1 MTLQWGGLQNRSIS
15 RKKKVNNSLKCSLGC
30 FSILAYMLA
39 VAAVRACPPHPLFLS
54 SSSSSFSH
62 CAFSTPS
69 LSEGGIILYRHISC
83 FPEDPVK
90 RVILLRS
97 AEPY

>member
-15 RKKKVNNSLKCSLGC
+15 REKKVNNSLKCSRRHI
-30 FSILAYMLA
+30 SIYARFGDGTCL
-39 VAAVRACPPHPLFLS
+39 PPPFF
-54 SSSSSFSH
+54 SFSH